1 MVVFIKILTHF
12 LLTWKFNSLIH
23 DMGNREIT
31 YRQVA
36 VCKHDVP
43 MSEHCNADPRGHAL
57 SDTSGHLVR
66 AGP

>member
-43 MSEHCNADPRGHAL
+43 MSEHCNADPRGHA
-57 SDTSGHLVR
+57 
-66 AGP
+66 